1 MTKPMWNI
9 EVNRAACLGTGGCAA
24 LAAEHFTLIDRRARA
39 VETVVSPDEAVL
51 DAADSCP
58 VQAIL
63 VRDGETGEILAP
75 EE

>member
-1 MTKPMWNI
+1 MTEPMWSI

-24 LAAEHFTLIDRRARA
+24 VAAEHFALVGNRAQA
-39 VETVVSPDEAVL
+39 VETAVPPDEAVL
-51 DAADSCP
+51 DAAESCP

-63 VRDGETGEILAP
+63 VRDRETGEVLAP